1 MTKEEAIT
9 NLKQCGILN
18 ENEQINEAYKDILI
32 KTDIKNTNKTKLIEE
47 PIIKAMQCVIG
58 NSVSCSECEYQ
69 KALPFPSCRKMCA
82 EQALD
87 LINRKNAK
95 IEELKAEIKRLEKE
109 SLDKEKTYNNEYFLR
124 REIEDELKYVRDEYH
139 KENKELKKI
148 IKRQEQLI
156 NKIEGGCTNMEEFET
171 NRNFSEEYHQWVV
184 DMCQAYGDGANVL
197 LSAIPL
203 YQLQIGAQLQR
214 EAAKER
220 GQQCAQELIR
230 DIKDWSDNK

>member
-32 KTDIKNTNKTKLIEE
+32 KTDIKNTNKTKLTDE

-95 IEELKAEIKRLEKE
+95 IEELKAEIERMENQNTLLLKKKCKDINTARKTTKSEAIKEFAERLKRCIRFDDKCEYNCAKRIVGFINYLIKE
-109 SLDKEKTYNNEYFLR
+109 MTEDKE
-124 REIEDELKYVRDEYH
+124 
-139 KENKELKKI
+139 
-148 IKRQEQLI
+148 
-156 NKIEGGCTNMEEFET
+156 
-171 NRNFSEEYHQWVV
+171 
-184 DMCQAYGDGANVL
+184 
-197 LSAIPL
+197 
-203 YQLQIGAQLQR
+203 
-214 EAAKER
+214 
-220 GQQCAQELIR
+220 
-230 DIKDWSDNK
+230 